1 MSVRVA
7 TRNLPERCVIESV
20 NFKYTTYIIVH
31 LYFSGQSERTSQ
43 DARAPGSGTGV

>member
-1 MSVRVA
+1 MSVLNA

-20 NFKYTTYIIVH
+20 NFKYTTCIIVH
-31 LYFSGQSERTSQ
+31 LHFPGQAERTSQ